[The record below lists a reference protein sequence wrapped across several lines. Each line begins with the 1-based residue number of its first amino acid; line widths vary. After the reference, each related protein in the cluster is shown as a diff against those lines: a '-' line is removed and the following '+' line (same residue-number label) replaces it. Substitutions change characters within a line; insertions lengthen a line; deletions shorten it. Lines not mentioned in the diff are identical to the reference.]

1 MAIKRSRYNLT
12 TGNGGKDTFHFQTDD
27 KQVKIVDGQNQEQG
41 SLKELSFEGK
51 TVNGG
56 SYRNI
61 KITGLYKVAHLSGL
75 PSAYRAGSTAI
86 LSVQAVGA
94 MNNPE
99 LIRYT
104 LILDDGDIQTNVVK
118 RDGNESGWKS
128 GGKSLENA
136 LQTLRSQLNSH
147 NHDDR
152 YVRLRGGALQSDLNL
167 SSGRGLTSTNGNNIV
182 GTDSAGNT
190 KIGSSGVKLTL
201 AGSEITT
208 DRGAKIWHS
217 GNDGAYSGLDAD
229 KLGGVSHANY
239 MRKDRNGVLD
249 NDLTIGG
256 NLYVENGSIT
266 IGNGVTLRK
275 VGVGG
280 LRIGRVYMDNSGK
293 LEAEGDLSSASGHLR
308 LKNSASD
315 RGSSLSRNGKETYL
329 YDWADNKKAFSFNGS
344 RGVFDVVSTFAI
356 NGKHLY
362 ISSSQPTGT
371 HTKGSVW
378 IKV

>member
-1 MAIKRSRYNLT
+1 
-12 TGNGGKDTFHFQTDD
+12 
-27 KQVKIVDGQNQEQG
+27 
-41 SLKELSFEGK
+41 
-51 TVNGG
+51 
-56 SYRNI
+56 
-61 KITGLYKVAHLSGL
+61 
-75 PSAYRAGSTAI
+75 
-86 LSVQAVGA
+86 

-136 LQTLRSQLNSH
+136 IQTLRSQLNSH

-152 YVRLRGGALQSDLNL
+152 YVRLKGGALQSDLNL
-167 SSGRGLTSTNGNNIV
+167 SSGRGLTGTNGNNII
-182 GTDSAGNT
+182 GTDSSGNT
-190 KIGSSGVKLTL
+190 QIGSSGVKLTL

-229 KLGGVSHANY
+229 KLGGTSHTQFL
-239 MRKDRNGVLD
+239 RKDVKSTINA
-249 NDLTIGG
+249 DLTVGG
-256 NLYVENGSIT
+256 KLTVNNGSLAI
-266 IGNGVTLRK
+266 NNVNFNP

-280 LRIGRVYMDNSGK
+280 LRIGKMYIDNTGK
-293 LEAEGDLSSASGHLR
+293 LETEGDLTSIDGHVR
-308 LKNSASD
+308 LKNSVSD
-315 RGSSLSRNGKETYL
+315 NGSSLSRDGKETYL

>member
-12 TGNGGKDTFHFQTDD
+12 TGSGGKDTFHFQTDD
-27 KQVKIVDGQNQEQG
+27 KQVKIVDGQDQERG
-41 SLKELSFEGK
+41 SLKELAFEGK
-51 TVNGG
+51 AVNGG
-56 SYRNI
+56 SYRDI

-86 LSVQAVGA
+86 LSVQAVGS

-136 LQTLRSQLNSH
+136 IQTLRSQLNSH

-152 YVRLRGGALQSDLNL
+152 YVRLKGGALQSDLNL
-167 SSGRGLTSTNGNNIV
+167 SSGRGLTGTNGNNII
-182 GTDSAGNT
+182 GTDSSGNT
-190 KIGSSGVKLTL
+190 QIGSSGVKLTL

-229 KLGGVSHANY
+229 KLGGISHTQFL
-239 MRKDRNGVLD
+239 RKDVKSTINA
-249 NDLTIGG
+249 DLTVNGKLTV
-256 NLYVENGSIT
+256 NNGSLAI
-266 IGNGVTLRK
+266 NNVNFNP
-275 VGVGG
+275 VGAGG
-280 LRIGRVYMDNSGK
+280 LRIGKMYIDNTGK
-293 LEAEGDLSSASGHLR
+293 LETEGDLTSIDGHVR
-308 LKNSASD
+308 LKNSVSD
-315 RGSSLSRNGKETYL
+315 NGSSLSRNGKETYL

>member
-1 MAIKRSRYNLT
+1 MAIKRSKYNLT
-12 TGNGGKDTFHFQTDD
+12 TGNGGKDTFYFQTDD
-27 KQVKIVDGQNQEQG
+27 KQVKIVDGQDQERG
-41 SLKELSFEGK
+41 SLKELAFEGK

-56 SYRNI
+56 SYRDI

-86 LSVQAVGA
+86 LSVQAVGS

-152 YVRLRGGALQSDLNL
+152 YVRLKGGALQSDLNL
-167 SSGRGLTSTNGNNIV
+167 SSGRGLTGTNGNNII
-182 GTDSAGNT
+182 GTDSSGNT
-190 KIGSSGVKLTL
+190 QIGSSGVKLTL

-217 GNDGAYSGLDAD
+217 GNDGAHSGLDAD
-229 KLGGVSHANY
+229 KLGGTSHTQFL
-239 MRKDRNGVLD
+239 RKDVKSTINA
-249 NDLTIGG
+249 DLTVGG
-256 NLYVENGSIT
+256 KLTVNNGSLAI
-266 IGNGVTLRK
+266 NNVNFNP

-280 LRIGRVYMDNSGK
+280 LRIGKMYIDNTGK
-293 LEAEGDLSSASGHLR
+293 LETEGDLTSIDGHVR
-308 LKNSASD
+308 LKNSVSD
-315 RGSSLSRNGKETYL
+315 NGSSLSRNGKETYL
-329 YDWADNKKAFSFNGS
+329 YDWGDNKKAFSFNGS

>member
-94 MNNPE
+94 MNNPD

-104 LILDDGDIQTNVVK
+104 LVLDDGDIQTNVVK

-136 LQTLRSQLNSH
+136 IQTLRSQLSSH

-152 YVRLRGGALQSDLNL
+152 YVRLKGGALQSNLNL
-167 SSGRGLTSTNGNNIV
+167 SSGRGLTGTNGNNII
-182 GTDSAGNT
+182 GTDSSGNT
-190 KIGSSGVKLTL
+190 QIGSSGVKLTL

-229 KLGGVSHANY
+229 KLGGTSHT
-239 MRKDRNGVLD
+239 MFLRKDVKNTI
-249 NDLTIGG
+249 NADLTIGG
-256 NLYVENGSIT
+256 KLTVNNGSLAI
-266 IGNGVTLRK
+266 NNVNFNP
-275 VGVGG
+275 VGAGG
-280 LRIGRVYMDNSGK
+280 LRIGKMYIDNTGK
-293 LEAEGDLSSASGHLR
+293 LETEGDLTSIDGHVR
-308 LKNSASD
+308 LKNSVSD
-315 RGSSLSRNGKETYL
+315 NGSSLSRNGKETYL
-329 YDWADNKKAFSFNGS
+329 HDWADNKKAFSFNGS

>member
-12 TGNGGKDTFHFQTDD
+12 NGSGGKDTFHFQTDD
-27 KQVKIVDGQNQEQG
+27 KQVKIVDGQDQERG
-41 SLKELSFEGK
+41 SLKELAFEGK

-56 SYRNI
+56 SYRDI

-94 MNNPE
+94 MNNPD

-152 YVRLRGGALQSDLNL
+152 YVRLKGGALQSDLNL
-167 SSGRGLTSTNGNNIV
+167 SSGRGLTGTNGNNII
-182 GTDSAGNT
+182 GTDSSGNT
-190 KIGSSGVKLTL
+190 QIGSSGVKLTL

-229 KLGGVSHANY
+229 KLGGTSHTQFL
-239 MRKDRNGVLD
+239 RKDVKNTISA
-249 NDLTIGG
+249 DLTVNGKLTV
-256 NLYVENGSIT
+256 NNGSLAI
-266 IGNGVTLRK
+266 NNVNFNP
-275 VGVGG
+275 VGAGG
-280 LRIGRVYMDNSGK
+280 LRIGKMYIDNTGK
-293 LEAEGDLSSASGHLR
+293 LETEGDLTSIDGHVR
-308 LKNSASD
+308 LKNSVSD
-315 RGSSLSRNGKETYL
+315 NGSSLSRNGKETYL

>member
-1 MAIKRSRYNLT
+1 LAIKRSRYNLT
-12 TGNGGKDTFHFQTDD
+12 TGSGGKDTFHFQTDD
-27 KQVKIVDGQNQEQG
+27 KQVKIVDGQDQERG
-41 SLKELSFEGK
+41 SLKELAFEGK
-51 TVNGG
+51 AVNGG
-56 SYRNI
+56 SYRDI

-86 LSVQAVGA
+86 LSVQAVGS

-136 LQTLRSQLNSH
+136 IQTLRSQLNSH

-152 YVRLRGGALQSDLNL
+152 YVRLKGGALQSDLNL
-167 SSGRGLTSTNGNNIV
+167 SSGRGLTGTNGNNII
-182 GTDSAGNT
+182 GTDSSGNT
-190 KIGSSGVKLTL
+190 QIGSSGVKLTL

-229 KLGGVSHANY
+229 KLGGISHTQFL
-239 MRKDRNGVLD
+239 RKDVKSTINA
-249 NDLTIGG
+249 DLTVNGKLTV
-256 NLYVENGSIT
+256 NNGSLAI
-266 IGNGVTLRK
+266 NNVNFNP
-275 VGVGG
+275 VGAGG
-280 LRIGRVYMDNSGK
+280 LRIGKMYIDNTGK
-293 LEAEGDLSSASGHLR
+293 LETEGDLTSIDGHVR
-308 LKNSASD
+308 LKNSVSD
-315 RGSSLSRNGKETYL
+315 NGSSLSRNGKETYL